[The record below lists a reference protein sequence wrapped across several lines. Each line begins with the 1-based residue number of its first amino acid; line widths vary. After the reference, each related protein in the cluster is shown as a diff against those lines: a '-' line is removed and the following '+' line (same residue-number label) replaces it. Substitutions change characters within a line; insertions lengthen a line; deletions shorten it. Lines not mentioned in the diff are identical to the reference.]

1 MMTYF
6 PVKYCG
12 VLFIEENT
20 VNVIPSKW
28 FQDGE
33 SWWPN
38 YPTDQRIN
46 KAIKNCEEPGPGW
59 KKFTARI
66 ICEKD
71 DLTDAKRKI
80 KQYLDTDIAGLQ
92 SEDEGSQKRRKIKK
106 KYLNESDSDSD
117 MSGNEGRT
125 SVRKVNF
132 RLPHIPQPF
141 PPTITDISAKPQGPI
156 NEVSRSVASKPF
168 LSRIPNQ
175 DPGNSSQICSQGYN
189 TEYSNPEMFSA
200 ANPQGQNQDKR
211 FADLSWSV
219 PSRPFDP
226 FVLNH
231 KPGITSFPHSPY
243 DGNNSQICNN
253 EHEGTQ
259 VIPGANSQDLFDGR
273 NASASSLLTCP
284 RGMGTEEKCVFRPQF
299 RVGQHSG
306 PISCSGS
313 VRKCP
318 TSAGATDTEITR
330 HAIRWFNLSC
340 DRGGGRQER
349 NKQ

>member
-1 MMTYF
+1 
-6 PVKYCG
+6 
-12 VLFIEENT
+12 
-20 VNVIPSKW
+20 
-28 FQDGE
+28 
-33 SWWPN
+33 
-38 YPTDQRIN
+38 
-46 KAIKNCEEPGPGW
+46 
-59 KKFTARI
+59 
-66 ICEKD
+66 
-71 DLTDAKRKI
+71 
-80 KQYLDTDIAGLQ
+80 
-92 SEDEGSQKRRKIKK
+92 
-106 KYLNESDSDSD
+106 

-189 TEYSNPEMFSA
+189 TEHSNPEMFSA

-306 PISCSGS
+306 PISCSAAELHILLLLENIKQQVSQLSATVGFLMTRVGS
-313 VRKCP
+313 TPQLQCEMPEEFQFPLDSIDEVDQFEVWIVSRKC
-318 TSAGATDTEITR
+318 R
-330 HAIRWFNLSC
+330 KKKQSC
-340 DRGGGRQER
+340 
-349 NKQ
+349 KYVC